1 MFIWQKTSNGCQ
13 YNRTLTADLADWS
26 GRRHACGDPLITC
39 LLGGASHL
47 QPRPITGAVLRYL
60 DCQPTSLSLMSAA
73 RRSKRLWASRVPL
86 KGALFPP
93 CTGDSA
99 ALCSDSEDTHKH
111 VLSIAV
117 SQKCSAGAIFYF
129 YNIYYQNERGVCFYR
144 FNAELEQQSG
154 WELRTIFFQT
164 SLKYDLSFK
173 YFDPLIRQLKTK
185 TTPNALNP
193 ANLES
198 WSWSFLQSFP
208 FVHEKVHLL
217 MNTCPSVKNH
227 AENCT
232 MSKQLNQ
239 WWISVSVGVIHK
251 VCVYVCVHVRVCVSC
266 L

>member
-1 MFIWQKTSNGCQ
+1 MLC
-13 YNRTLTADLADWS
+13 
-26 GRRHACGDPLITC
+26 
-39 LLGGASHL
+39 
-47 QPRPITGAVLRYL
+47 
-60 DCQPTSLSLMSAA
+60 
-73 RRSKRLWASRVPL
+73 RS
-86 KGALFPP
+86 F
-93 CTGDSA
+93 T
-99 ALCSDSEDTHKH
+99 
-111 VLSIAV
+111 
-117 SQKCSAGAIFYF
+117 IFYF

-144 FNAELEQQSG
+144 FTAELEQQSG

-185 TTPNALNP
+185 TTPNAFNP
-193 ANLES
+193 ANLDRQY
-198 WSWSFLQSFP
+198 WSFLQSFP

-251 VCVYVCVHVRVCVSC
+251 VCVYVCVHVRVCVCHVCRNTWCWRVSHCWVGSC
-266 L
+266 LNSIFKEMSETGTSICACVCVCVF